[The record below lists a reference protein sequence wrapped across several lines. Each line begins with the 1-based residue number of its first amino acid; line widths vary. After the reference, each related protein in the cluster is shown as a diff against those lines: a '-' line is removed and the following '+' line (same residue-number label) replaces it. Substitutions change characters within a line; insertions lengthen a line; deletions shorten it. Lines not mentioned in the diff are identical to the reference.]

1 MSRKSNVNHEL
12 SPTVNNHGGY
22 NNLVVRQQDNE
33 SPGSDGLL
41 GRSHGC
47 KCNFRFRYWNACVKF
62 ITCKSIRSCCFCRPI
77 KVNAMFSFSKACI
90 FVVQEQCIAG
100 RFALYS
106 SKQFLWTS
114 SCYSASKVTYLKTTE
129 KVKLGLQNNGMFN
142 DFLYLFV
149 NLLLER

>member
-1 MSRKSNVNHEL
+1 MKV
-12 SPTVNNHGGY
+12 PDQTVY
-22 NNLVVRQQDNE
+22 SVVVMDANAT
-33 SPGSDGLL
+33 SVSDIETHAL
-41 GRSHGC
+41 
-47 KCNFRFRYWNACVKF
+47 KF

-149 NLLLER
+149 NLLLGR

>member
-1 MSRKSNVNHEL
+1 MKV
-12 SPTVNNHGGY
+12 PDQTVY
-22 NNLVVRQQDNE
+22 SVVVMDANAT
-33 SPGSDGLL
+33 SVSDIETHAL
-41 GRSHGC
+41 
-47 KCNFRFRYWNACVKF
+47 KF
-62 ITCKSIRSCCFCRPI
+62 ITCKSIRSCCF

-90 FVVQEQCIAG
+90 FVVQEHCIAG

-106 SKQFLWTS
+106 SKQFVWTS